1 MLGGLYERE
10 ATVING
16 FNSDE
21 KESIFV
27 SEVKRKYTQKIIE
40 EIRRSRGFTLDVVEL
55 VIGDS
60 PEWKMVRS
68 RLLKIFGE
76 RGLEQR
82 VHQILTEDDES
93 NHL

>member
-1 MLGGLYERE
+1 M
-10 ATVING
+10 ISG

-76 RGLEQR
+76 RGLEQK
-82 VHQILTEDDES
+82 ILEIMSDGS
-93 NHL
+93 VGRSK